1 MRLIAMLLLCA
12 ALPVTALVAADIYV
26 DAGAAG
32 NDANPGTIGS
42 PKKTIAGAHTAANNG
57 DTIILRAGT
66 YAGDITIS
74 KNNITLRSHTG
85 EWAIVSTGN
94 GTSDP
99 SECIWITG
107 SACTLSRLEVVG
119 GSYYCIKF
127 EGTDGHIVEDCKVHD
142 SGRDCFKITPQ
153 SDNITIR
160 RCEIYNS
167 GIRDSSNAEGIDNVN
182 GDNMHV
188 HDCYIHNI
196 ATNGVYPK
204 GGARNAIIERNLI
217 VGCGTGGVYLGF
229 STDSVWM
236 NQAGD
241 NNPSYYENIDGTVR
255 NNIIMNTT
263 YAGIG
268 FCSALNAKVYNNT
281 LINVAQTG
289 QSALH
294 FHPRDGDNG
303 QNPPCTG
310 LDVRNNI
317 VYVSSSRPFMT
328 VRTGTGGYNTLA
340 SGGLTMNYNR
350 YHRASGSVTFN
361 NDQTGQ
367 SGITLTNWRTLM
379 GTDANSTEGATGL
392 NLTTGHLNAGSACI
406 GQAVTIA
413 GFTDDFDGNTRSGA
427 WDIGAD
433 QTGGTELATPPAA
446 GTIGTG
452 GGTTPPSPTVP
463 AAASALNASATA
475 GLNASLTWTDNS
487 TNETG
492 FRIER
497 REGAGSYAQVGSVA
511 ANTTSFNDSGL
522 VEGLSYTYRVI
533 AYNGVGDATPS
544 NEDTI
549 TAASTPTGGGTVG
562 TGEGGSSGGGGC
574 AATGDGMMPILLP
587 ILLAMLAYRRRRRCA

>member
-1 MRLIAMLLLCA
+1 MLRSLLLAVVCVA
-12 ALPVTALVAADIYV
+12 GALPAADLYV

-32 NDANPGTIGS
+32 NDANAGTIGS
-42 PKKTIAGAHTAANNG
+42 PKKTIAGAHSAAAAG

-66 YAGDITIS
+66 HAGDVTIS

-85 EWAIVSTGN
+85 EWAIVSIGN
-94 GTSDP
+94 GVSDP

-107 SACTLSRLEVVG
+107 SGSTLSRLEVVG
-119 GSYYCIKF
+119 GSYYCIKY
-127 EGTDGHIVEDCKVHD
+127 EGTDNHVVEDCKVHD

-217 VGCGTGGVYLGF
+217 TNCGTGGVYLGF

-255 NNIIMNTT
+255 NNIIMNIT

-289 QSALH
+289 QSAIH

-310 LDVRNNI
+310 LDIRNNL

-340 SGGLTMNYNR
+340 TGGMAMNYNR

-367 SGITLTNWRTLM
+367 SGITLANWRTLM
-379 GTDANSTEGATGL
+379 GTDANSTEGATGA

-406 GQAVTIA
+406 GSAVTIA
-413 GFTDDFDGNTRSGA
+413 GFSDDFDGNTRSGA

-433 QTGGTELATPPAA
+433 QTGGTALAVPPPA

-452 GGTTPPSPTVP
+452 GGSGGGGGPTVP
-463 AAASALNASATA
+463 NAPGSLTATA
-475 GLNASLTWTDNS
+475 QAGLACALSWADNS
-487 TNETG
+487 SDETG
-492 FRIER
+492 FRLER
-497 REGAGSYAQVGSVA
+497 REGAGSWITVTTLA
-511 ANTTSFNDSGL
+511 AGTTSFGDTGL
-522 VEGLSYTYRVI
+522 TDGASYTYRVCAFNTTGDSGWSNQPAI
-533 AYNGVGDATPS
+533 TAYN
-544 NEDTI
+544 
-549 TAASTPTGGGTVG
+549 TAPPAPPAPTGGS
-562 TGEGGSSGGGGC
+562 GGGGGGC
-574 AATGDGMMPILLP
+574 AAASGGALLP
-587 ILLAMLAYRRRRRCA
+587 VLLALALRRRRHR